1 MKFLN
6 EGFKTRHWR
15 ININSLLGAIWL
27 LVYISCARAP
37 PSLCHAF
44 LPIYF
49 SFKLSFFVP
58 FLFFIFSKE
67 LNTQTLILYVYH
79 HWYFKLKLLNITEFI
94 VYISKLYDIRLRRW
108 KIKKI
113 EFVQFFLH
121 LKTLYIF
128 LYRLSSY
135 FLYYL
140 WNLMLS

>member
-1 MKFLN
+1 MKNKHKQSARCNLTPCLYFMCQGPALFMPRLFTN
-6 EGFKTRHWR
+6 LFFFQAQFFC
-15 ININSLLGAIWL
+15 SLFI
-27 LVYISCARAP
+27 
-37 PSLCHAF
+37 
-44 LPIYF
+44 
-49 SFKLSFFVP
+49 
-58 FLFFIFSKE
+58 FFIFSKE